1 VWYVGGALHSNSKEQ
16 TTVKEFGSLRYL
28 RPLSMRMEWV
38 VGHPRTGSGKSGNRK
53 LILGNAKVEKKR
65 FDM

>member
-1 VWYVGGALHSNSKEQ
+1 
-16 TTVKEFGSLRYL
+16 
-28 RPLSMRMEWV
+28 MEWV